1 MKSIQQDM
9 IIKWYR
15 GYYMAAQRYEFYL
28 QVLKV
33 SLACER
39 SEGVRDTFST
49 MKFLHKTQLF
59 FLFIFETAK
68 QCN

>member
-1 MKSIQQDM
+1 
-9 IIKWYR
+9 
-15 GYYMAAQRYEFYL
+15 MAAQRYEFYL